1 MTAPFPASK
10 LVPDLFSCFSSSV
23 NDMCS
28 KYWFTIILFLFTRIS
43 ANPLDTLKPLLVDLQ
58 GWNASPAY
66 GMNSYQKDM
75 KIITASRNYTQVDRQ
90 LKAVLVFTDQISKI
104 PWLNERLNFDISGLT
119 VETEEINGFL
129 VFHTSRNSGSEILIV
144 VTIQKTAED
153 GLFFVL
159 NFKNVTPELAWDVAE
174 KFDWNTIQFLT
185 QNIRNE

>member
-1 MTAPFPASK
+1 
-10 LVPDLFSCFSSSV
+10 
-23 NDMCS
+23 MCS
-28 KYWFTIILFLFTRIS
+28 KYWFAIILFLFNRIS

-58 GWNASPAY
+58 GWNASPAH
-66 GMNSYQKDM
+66 GVNSYQKDM
-75 KIITASRNYTQVDRQ
+75 KIITASRNYTQADRQ

-104 PWLNERLNFDISGLT
+104 PWLNEGLNFDISGLI
-119 VETEEINGFL
+119 VETEEINGFQ

-159 NFKNVTPELAWDVAE
+159 NFSNVTPELAWDVAE

-185 QNIRNE
+185 QDIRNE

>member
-1 MTAPFPASK
+1 
-10 LVPDLFSCFSSSV
+10 
-23 NDMCS
+23 MCS

-104 PWLNERLNFDISGLT
+104 PWLVLELYLT
-119 VETEEINGFL
+119 FSITKGTF
-129 VFHTSRNSGSEILIV
+129 T
-144 VTIQKTAED
+144 TAA
-153 GLFFVL
+153 
-159 NFKNVTPELAWDVAE
+159 K
-174 KFDWNTIQFLT
+174 LT
-185 QNIRNE
+185 R